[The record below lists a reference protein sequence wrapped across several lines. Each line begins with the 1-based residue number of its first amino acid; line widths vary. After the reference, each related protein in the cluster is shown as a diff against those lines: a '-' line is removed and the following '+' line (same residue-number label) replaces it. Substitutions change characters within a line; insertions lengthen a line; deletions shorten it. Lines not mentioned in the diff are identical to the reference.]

1 VGPLVALLVLLS
13 LACAP
18 TAAPPTVTAA
28 APASAPPAPTAA
40 PPATATAAAASA
52 GTTSA
57 TPPLAT
63 ATPATAASAAAPPPT
78 ATAAPKPAPATPTQ
92 AIGAPT
98 PEQVPAGIVRIRRAD
113 GATVDVRIEVAADD
127 ASRQR
132 GLMLRESMAQ
142 DAGMLFV
149 FQGDTDGPFW
159 MKDTLIPL
167 SIAFIGADRR
177 IVSIK
182 DMQPRST
189 DMTYPGARYRY
200 ALEVNQGFFARNRIA
215 TGDLATWR
223 GERDSNP

>member
-1 VGPLVALLVLLS
+1 MRLIVVLL
-13 LACAP
+13 LGLAVVACAP
-18 TAAPPTVTAA
+18 VVAPTPTAA
-28 APASAPPAPTAA
+28 AVTAEPAPGVLRLTK
-40 PPATATAAAASA
+40 A
-52 GTTSA
+52 GG
-57 TPPLAT
+57 
-63 ATPATAASAAAPPPT
+63 
-78 ATAAPKPAPATPTQ
+78 
-92 AIGAPT
+92 GA
-98 PEQVPAGIVRIRRAD
+98 
-113 GATVDVRIEVAADD
+113 VDVRIEVAADD

-132 GLMLRESMAQ
+132 GLMFRESMAE

-189 DMTYPGARYRY
+189 ELTQPGARYRY
-200 ALEVNQGFFARNRIA
+200 ALEVNQGFFSRNGVQV
-215 TGDLATWR
+215 GDAASWR

>member
-1 VGPLVALLVLLS
+1 MRPTLLLL
-13 LACAP
+13 LGLAIVACAP
-18 TAAPPTVTAA
+18 VA
-28 APASAPPAPTAA
+28 APTAV
-40 PPATATAAAASA
+40 PTAAE
-52 GTTSA
+52 
-57 TPPLAT
+57 
-63 ATPATAASAAAPPPT
+63 
-78 ATAAPKPAPATPTQ
+78 PAPGVLRLTK
-92 AIGAPT
+92 
-98 PEQVPAGIVRIRRAD
+98 AGW
-113 GATVDVRIEVAADD
+113 GSVDVRIEVAADE

-132 GLMLRESMAQ
+132 GLMFRESMAE

-189 DMTYPGARYRY
+189 ELTHPGARYRY
-200 ALEVNQGFFARNRIA
+200 ALEVNQGFFGRNGV
-215 TGDLATWR
+215 TVGDLASWR